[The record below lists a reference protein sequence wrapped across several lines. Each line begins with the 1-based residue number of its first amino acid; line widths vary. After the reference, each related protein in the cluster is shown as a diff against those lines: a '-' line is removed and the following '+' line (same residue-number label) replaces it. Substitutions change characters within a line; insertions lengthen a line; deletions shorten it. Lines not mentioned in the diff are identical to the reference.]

1 MIECVISLF
10 FLQVEAG
17 VWVLVLS
24 PLFFCGKDW
33 SVLTTFNQGLGIS
46 AL

>member
-17 VWVLVLS
+17 V
-24 PLFFCGKDW
+24 G
-33 SVLTTFNQGLGIS
+33 VLTSCLLYFSTERIGRF
-46 AL
+46 